1 MPLVCE
7 ISIEAYCRP
16 NDVIRSLITLST
28 DGVSPNLTFFAQ
40 LRPIYSLFQP
50 DSFHLTSD

>member
-16 NDVIRSLITLST
+16 NDVVRRLIIL
-28 DGVSPNLTFFAQ
+28 GPNRMSPNVTLCAQ
-40 LRPIYSLFQP
+40 CWPTYNAFSPR
-50 DSFHLTSD
+50 

>member
-16 NDVIRSLITLST
+16 NDVVRRLVIHASKGIP
-28 DGVSPNLTFFAQ
+28 PNVTTCGQFW
-40 LRPIYSLFQP
+40 PIYKVCSP
-50 DSFHLTSD
+50 R